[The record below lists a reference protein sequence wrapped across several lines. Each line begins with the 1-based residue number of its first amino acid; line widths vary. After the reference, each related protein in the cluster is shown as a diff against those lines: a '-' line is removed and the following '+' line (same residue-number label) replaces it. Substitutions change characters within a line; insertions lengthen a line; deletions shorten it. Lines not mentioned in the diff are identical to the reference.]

1 MDIKQIN
8 YAIETSIRYHTKLV
22 VVTGKAAPLLLENA
36 ASTDGLVAINL
47 GLEHSEKLIEVPR
60 QDRAKS
66 AASLFTDL
74 LHELNTRV
82 LLLNNIEILFDKT
95 LSIEPLKLLQSS
107 AKNLTLVV
115 AWPGEKTNSS
125 LTYAMPSHPEYR
137 CYKASDFGETIFV
150 DAGKMDKQEK

>member
-1 MDIKQIN
+1 MELGLLRQ
-8 YAIETSIRYHTKLV
+8 AIEQAKNYHSQLV
-22 VVTGKAAPLLLENA
+22 VVSGEHASLLLEHA
-36 ASTDGLVAINL
+36 ASEDGLVAVNL
-47 GLEHSEKLIEVPR
+47 GLELSEKLIEVPR

-82 LLLNNIEILFDKT
+82 LLLNHIEILFDKT

-115 AWPGEKTNSS
+115 AWPGEKTTSS
-125 LTYAMPSHPEYR
+125 LTYAVPSHPEYR
-137 CYKASDFGETIFV
+137 NYKASDFGETIFV
-150 DAGKMDKQEK
+150 DAGKNG

>member
-8 YAIETSIRYHTKLV
+8 HAIERSILYHTKLV
-22 VVTGKAAPLLLENA
+22 LVTGKAAHLLLENT
-36 ASTDGLVAINL
+36 ASTEGLVVINL
-47 GLEHSEKLIEVPR
+47 GLELSKKLIKVPR
-60 QDRAKS
+60 QGRAKAS
-66 AASLFTDL
+66 ALLFADL
-74 LHELNTRV
+74 LNQRNTHV
-82 LLLNNIEILFDKT
+82 LLLNHIEILFDKT

-115 AWPGEKTNSS
+115 AWPGEKTNTL

-150 DAGKMDKQEK
+150 DAGKNG